1 VDRLAAFAQD
11 TWHVND
17 RLTLMP
23 GVRFEQF
30 KARFYGGETLW
41 NKSTYAPRLG
51 FSFALT
57 QDQGTMLKGHWG
69 KYYAGYSTYFID
81 RAIQSAIPIKTYY
94 SWGDYPIIP
103 NVLDPSTWPDHT
115 PGTADNYAYRRVN
128 DLTAVDPNARQPYT
142 VESTLSLDHKFNAV
156 WSASASYVVRDF
168 KDSLVRVD
176 TAADPRGAWS
186 NYFDPLHQ
194 TTISIYEPGVYDEAG
209 LDFYVPH
216 NSYLT
221 TNSPDAKR
229 KYEAASLTLDRK
241 MADNWSMNL
250 SYTHASLKGNIQR
263 ADSYDKVFYNK
274 NLMINSY
281 GNLPGVNDN
290 ELKARGLYEFPWHMR
305 LSGTFTYLSGTHW
318 TPTYRTPSGWG
329 NSDWGNFNGQRYYVN
344 TEPLG
349 SETYP
354 GRTLLDLR
362 LTQQIKL
369 NKTSNL
375 EVFFEVL
382 NVLNR
387 QAVTYYS
394 NSSTRVNSSNSATT
408 GLYIDYK
415 FPSELDAGR
424 RLQVGFRLNF

>member
-1 VDRLAAFAQD
+1 
-11 TWHVND
+11 
-17 RLTLMP
+17 
-23 GVRFEQF
+23 
-30 KARFYGGETLW
+30 
-41 NKSTYAPRLG
+41 
-51 FSFALT
+51 
-57 QDQGTMLKGHWG
+57 
-69 KYYAGYSTYFID
+69 
-81 RAIQSAIPIKTYY
+81 
-94 SWGDYPIIP
+94 
-103 NVLDPSTWPDHT
+103 
-115 PGTADNYAYRRVN
+115 
-128 DLTAVDPNARQPYT
+128 
-142 VESTLSLDHKFNAV
+142 
-156 WSASASYVVRDF
+156 
-168 KDSLVRVD
+168 
-176 TAADPRGAWS
+176 
-186 NYFDPLHQ
+186 
-194 TTISIYEPGVYDEAG
+194 
-209 LDFYVPH
+209 
-216 NSYLT
+216 
-221 TNSPDAKR
+221 
-229 KYEAASLTLDRK
+229 
-241 MADNWSMNL
+241 MNL